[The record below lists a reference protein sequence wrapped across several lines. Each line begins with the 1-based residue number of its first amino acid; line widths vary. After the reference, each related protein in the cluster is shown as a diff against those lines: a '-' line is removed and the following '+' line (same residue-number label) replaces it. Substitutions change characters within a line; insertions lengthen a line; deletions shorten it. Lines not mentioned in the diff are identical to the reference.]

1 MSTLSGAI
9 DAERIKLTTV
19 RAPLWSCIVAAVLG
33 LGLAALQ
40 GSLTSGIEGL
50 PPERAVIGVAV
61 FAVPVLMILAATT
74 MTGEYRTGMIR
85 TTFSAT
91 PNRPM
96 VLIVKAAVVA
106 VVSGVFIS
114 VLSVAAAL
122 VARLLADPLLGDQLS
137 LSESGVW
144 RVSAALG
151 LFAALAAVLG
161 VAVGALL
168 RHTAGAVAALLLWP
182 LVIEPILGNL
192 PTIGAEVGPYLPF
205 ANVFLFT
212 HVQWMYPVYAMPW
225 GEVGSL
231 IYFAAV
237 TAVVFVVAVIVVDR
251 RDA

>member
-1 MSTLSGAI
+1 MSMLTGAI

-40 GSLTSGIEGL
+40 GSLTYGIDDL

-61 FAVPVLMILAATT
+61 FAVPVLMVLAATT

-85 TTFSAT
+85 TTFAAT

-96 VLIVKAAVVA
+96 VLIVKALVVA

-114 VLSVAAAL
+114 VLSLAATV
-122 VARLLADPLLGDQLS
+122 VARLLAAPLAGDQLS
-137 LSESGVW
+137 LLEGSVW

-182 LVIEPILGNL
+182 LVIEPVLGNL
-192 PTIGAEVGPYLPF
+192 PNIGAEVGPYLPF
-205 ANVFLFT
+205 SNVFLFT
-212 HVQWMYPVYAMPW
+212 HVPWMYPDYEMPW

-231 IYFAAV
+231 VYFAAV
-237 TAVVFVVAVIVVDR
+237 TAAVFVIAVVVVDR